1 MLADGPVLIHTT
13 FGDLLRSLEP
23 PQDFISPEIITM
35 SREGF
40 IVVSYDKGNVA
51 AYTINGKRLRH
62 ECHNDNLQVNNVQ
75 KICMGTLFYNVYYLY
90 FAEHASIS

>member
-1 MLADGPVLIHTT
+1 
-13 FGDLLRSLEP
+13 
-23 PQDFISPEIITM
+23 M

-62 ECHNDNLQVNNVQ
+62 ESHNDNLQVSCGLHIQQDYVRMIMYEIEPLGLIDSFRACYCHETVN
-75 KICMGTLFYNVYYLY
+75 T
-90 FAEHASIS
+90 